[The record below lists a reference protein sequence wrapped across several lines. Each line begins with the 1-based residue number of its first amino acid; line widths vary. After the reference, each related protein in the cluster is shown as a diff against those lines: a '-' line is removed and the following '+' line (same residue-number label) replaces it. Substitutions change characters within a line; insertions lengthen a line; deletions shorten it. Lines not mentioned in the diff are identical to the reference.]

1 MDELDFSDKINTQ
14 KPSRTG
20 YGSTTKPAQNRI
32 RKQNKFREIEQLL
45 EERRLQKELQEL
57 YQLNL

>member
-1 MDELDFSDKINTQ
+1 MDDLDFNDETHTPKH
-14 KPSRTG
+14 SRTG
-20 YGSTTKPAQNRI
+20 YGSTVKPEQKRI

-57 YQLNL
+57 YQPGN